1 MKIYLA
7 TASFDDARWAAG
19 CGLLDGLLVA
29 PSMVESSAS
38 TAARAVELSRLF
50 AIPVILSLATRD
62 ASLLY
67 SEGKEV
73 ARECDDVV
81 VDFPLGADTIE
92 ELHRAT
98 VDGVSVAASMVFTSA
113 QALLAAKA
121 GAAAV
126 LVHIPVLEAQGQTAA
141 AALGEM
147 RRIFDIH
154 RMECEIVAVTPSSA
168 GEVSVCAAAGAD
180 AVVLQPSVLRDLL
193 LHPLADRTLDALLA
207 ATSSGYHRAR
217 FR

>member
-7 TASFDDARWAAG
+7 TASFDDARWAAA
-19 CGLLDGLLVA
+19 CGLLDGLLVS
-29 PSMVESSAS
+29 PSLVEDGANA
-38 TAARAVELSRLF
+38 AARGVELSRLF
-50 AIPVILSLATRD
+50 AVPVILSLATRD

-67 SEGKEV
+67 SEG
-73 ARECDDVV
+73 RELSRESDDIV
-81 VDFPLGADTIE
+81 VDFPLHPDSIE

-98 VDGVSVAASMVFTSA
+98 SDGVSVAASMVFTSA

-121 GAAAV
+121 GAVAV

-154 RMECEIVAVTPSSA
+154 RMECEIVAVTPGSA
-168 GEVSVCAAAGAD
+168 GDLSVCAAAGAD
-180 AVVLQPSVLRDLL
+180 AVVLQPSVLRELL
-193 LHPLADRTLDALLA
+193 LHPLADRTLDALLSA
-207 ATSSGYHRAR
+207 PANTQQRERSR
-217 FR
+217 

>member
-7 TASFDDARWAAG
+7 TASFDDARWAAS

-38 TAARAVELSRLF
+38 AAARAVELSRLF

-62 ASLLY
+62 ASVLY
-67 SEGKEV
+67 GEGKEV
-73 ARECDDVV
+73 TRECDDVV

-217 FR
+217 LR